1 MKGKISLYFNAE
13 NVGKVRSRVD
23 NPGKEFSGE
32 IRGMVQEAVA
42 EVVNKNILDTR
53 AILIRKFQEKG
64 YPVKDAKQA
73 ANIANPL
80 QAFFDVVVSTK
91 NEFGSDTDDQG
102 TEVAPAEDTDL
113 QKAPEAEQPTDAAPA
128 DDEFKD

>member
-32 IRGMVQEAVA
+32 IRGMIQEAVA
-42 EVVNKNILDTR
+42 EVVNKNMLDTR

-73 ANIANPL
+73 ANLANPL

-91 NEFGSDTDDQG
+91 NEFGTDTDEQG
-102 TEVAPAEDTDL
+102 TDAAPVGDTDTK
-113 QKAPEAEQPTDAAPA
+113 QEDDAPETADAAPA

>member
-13 NVGKVRSRVD
+13 NVGKVRSRID

-32 IRGMVQEAVA
+32 LRGMIQEAVA

-73 ANIANPL
+73 ANLANPL
-80 QAFFDVVVSTK
+80 QSFFDVVVSTK
-91 NEFGSDTDDQG
+91 NEFGTDNDEQG
-102 TEVAPAEDTDL
+102 TDAAPADGT
-113 QKAPEAEQPTDAAPA
+113 AVHNAAEVEGPADAAPA